1 MHPIRE
7 DEDEIFARLEA
18 RIESL
23 TGIVGRL
30 KDRNAELA
38 GQLKQAEED
47 RAAIESALKESQ
59 QEASQLREEAATL
72 RGRQKQ
78 AATRIKNL
86 LSQVEQMDLLGEN

>member
-7 DEDEIFARLEA
+7 DEDEIFARLET

-23 TGIVGRL
+23 SGIVSRL

-38 GQLKQAEED
+38 RQLKQAEED
-47 RAAIESALKESQ
+47 RAALEAALKESQ
-59 QEASQLREEAATL
+59 QEASQLREEASAL

-78 AATRIKNL
+78 AATRIRNL
-86 LSQVEQMDLLGEN
+86 LSQVEQMDLLGDN